1 MSGKPHWVVG
11 RHVVEESLA
20 AAGRRVIQVLVFNGD
35 RQRYGGLVSKA
46 RAVGARVVFVE
57 RRELDKV
64 ADGAAHQGLAAQ
76 VFEKNVGGLAEFL
89 AGLSEAKKKSALI
102 VALDEIQDPHNLGA
116 IARSA
121 VCLGAVALVTP
132 ERRSAPITQT
142 VLQAS
147 AGAIQKIPTFAVG
160 NLAQTLLK
168 LKEQG
173 FWVYG
178 AAADGV
184 PSWKARFNH
193 PMVLVIGSEGQGMR
207 QLVRSYCDEVVAV
220 PQAAGGVD
228 SLNASC
234 AASVLLYE
242 AARQKSLG

>member
-1 MSGKPHWVVG
+1 MSGKPHWIVG
-11 RHVVEESLA
+11 RNVVLECLEA
-20 AAGRRVIQVLVFNGD
+20 PTRKVLKVLIFEGD
-35 RQRYGGLVSKA
+35 RDRYRAVADKA
-46 RAVGARVVFVE
+46 RRTGARVEFVKRGELE
-57 RRELDKV
+57 RV

-76 VFEKNVGGLAEFL
+76 VFERNVGGLSEFL
-89 AGLSEAKKKSALI
+89 AGLSEEAKKGCLI
-102 VALDEIQDPHNLGA
+102 VALDEIQDPHNFGA

-121 VCLGAVALVTP
+121 VCLGAAALLTP

-160 NLAQTLLK
+160 NLAQSLLK
-168 LKEQG
+168 LKEAG

-178 AAADGV
+178 AAADGA
-184 PSWKARFNH
+184 PLWKTRLNR
-193 PMVLVIGSEGQGMR
+193 PMVLVIGSEGSGMR
-207 QLVRSYCDEVVAV
+207 SLVRSYCDEVVAV
-220 PQAAGGVD
+220 PQAPGSVD

-242 AARQKSLG
+242 AARQDALG